1 MQAREERTV
10 APKTHKIIF
19 SPSIWR
25 GDDRTKAAS
34 QTLAFAK
41 RLDQRLRRHWGIVL
55 KRHLE
60 LLLHPVVSS
69 FAGARLPFSI
79 PYRRAEKSR
88 IERQASP
95 NTTTCIS
102 TNEANADVWME
113 ESFSEAILA
122 HKIVLATAAAA
133 AVSRC
138 KACCE
143 GVEWWMGAYGSYNP
157 SYPLFS
163 FIARQAR
170 FVLHSKVSHSISL
183 PNGMP

>member
-1 MQAREERTV
+1 MCHAVGREVAAGSVCSAYFPEPAVQAREERTV

-69 FAGARLPFSI
+69 FARARLPLSI

-88 IERQASP
+88 IERQASLTP
-95 NTTTCIS
+95 PP
-102 TNEANADVWME
+102 
-113 ESFSEAILA
+113 
-122 HKIVLATAAAA
+122 
-133 AVSRC
+133 VS
-138 KACCE
+138 
-143 GVEWWMGAYGSYNP
+143 
-157 SYPLFS
+157 
-163 FIARQAR
+163 ARTKR
-170 FVLHSKVSHSISL
+170 T
-183 PNGMP
+183 